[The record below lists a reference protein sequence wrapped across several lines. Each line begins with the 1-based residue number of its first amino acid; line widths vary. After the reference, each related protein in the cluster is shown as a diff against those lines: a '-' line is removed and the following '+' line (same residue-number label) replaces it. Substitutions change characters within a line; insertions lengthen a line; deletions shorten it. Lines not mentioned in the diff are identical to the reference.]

1 MKISIVGAAGYV
13 GSNVALTLALQGLAD
28 EIVLIDPPK
37 NNVVTQLAMDVG
49 TAAAERKLIVRAGD
63 IGEMKGSHIIIVA
76 AGATQGFINS
86 RMEML
91 PKNMPIISDV
101 AENIKIYAPSA
112 IVITATNPVDP
123 LNYLMYRRTGFDRS
137 RIIGYSSN
145 DTLRFRQIIAQ
156 TFGAQFADV
165 AGFIIGEH
173 GESQVPFFS
182 TVLVKNNSIHID
194 SSTKEQIRTQI
205 GEVLHRFEELK
216 TGRTAGITSAI
227 GIRDIVRAILNNT
240 HEIIASSAVLDG
252 EYGQRDI
259 SMGVPLVLGSG
270 GIIEIKELNPAPDE
284 LPYLSATIEV
294 VKNAIHLVDVY
305 LGVPSKK

>member
-1 MKISIVGAAGYV
+1 MKISIIGAAGYV

-49 TAAAERKLIVRAGD
+49 TAAAERKLIVRAGEID
-63 IGEMKGSHIIIVA
+63 EMKNSHIVIVA
-76 AGATQGFINS
+76 AGAAQGFINS

-91 PKNMPIISDV
+91 PKNMPIIRDV
-101 AENIKIYAPSA
+101 AENIRNIASSA

-123 LNYLMYRRTGFDRS
+123 LNYLMYRQTGFDRS
-137 RIIGYSSN
+137 KIIGYSSN

-156 TFGAQFADV
+156 TFGHDYADV

-182 TVLVKNNSIHID
+182 TVLVKGNSIHID
-194 SSTKEQIRTQI
+194 DSTKEKIRTQI

-227 GIRDIVRAILNNT
+227 GIRDIVKAILNNT
-240 HEIIASSAVLDG
+240 HEIIASSAMLDG
-252 EYGQRDI
+252 EYGQHNI
-259 SMGVPLVLGSG
+259 SMGVPLVLSSG
-270 GIIEIKELNPAPDE
+270 GIIEIKELKPAPDE
-284 LPYLSATIEV
+284 LPYLDKTIEV
-294 VKNAIHLVDVY
+294 VKDAIQQVDDY
-305 LGVPSKK
+305 LGASSV